1 MCRFKEIEFLLK
13 ENIFIADYFRF
24 IFIVGG
30 SQAGRQGSR
39 RRVWLKLI
47 EISNIGRVSVQLN
60 YPKEEKYNKNNKK
73 EKEINFFRS
82 TLTVNLRN

>member
-30 SQAGRQGSR
+30 SQAGVEFGQS
-39 RRVWLKLI
+39 WLKFQTSAGLACNWI
-47 EISNIGRVSVQLN
+47 TH
-60 YPKEEKYNKNNKK
+60 KK
-73 EKEINFFRS
+73 KK
-82 TLTVNLRN
+82 

>member
-30 SQAGRQGSR
+30 RQASR
-39 RRVWLKLI
+39 RRAWPKLI
-47 EISNIGRVSVQLN
+47 EISNIRRVSVQLN
-60 YPKEEKYNKNNKK
+60 YPKEEKYNKNN
-73 EKEINFFRS
+73 
-82 TLTVNLRN
+82 